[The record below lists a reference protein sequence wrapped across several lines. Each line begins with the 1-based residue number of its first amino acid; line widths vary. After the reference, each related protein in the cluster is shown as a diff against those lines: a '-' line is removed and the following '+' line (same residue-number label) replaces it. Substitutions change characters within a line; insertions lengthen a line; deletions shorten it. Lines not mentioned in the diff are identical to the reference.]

1 MSDATKSGNN
11 LTAETNN
18 SSGAE
23 YNLMQDRQSRKNTA
37 LRMKSWLMSKQ
48 GARQDLKD
56 SFQFKEEL
64 QERSDSG
71 SSEDLEEIQDENEK
85 SAKKARDGQL
95 IYLNVEIANQ
105 KKKQSIQATTL
116 DDPAAV
122 ARKFAQKHNLGLTN

>member
-64 QERSDSG
+64 
-71 SSEDLEEIQDENEK
+71 
-85 SAKKARDGQL
+85 
-95 IYLNVEIANQ
+95 
-105 KKKQSIQATTL
+105 
-116 DDPAAV
+116 
-122 ARKFAQKHNLGLTN
+122 